1 MRLHAAV
8 PSSTGSNALTAKLF
22 STAFCI
28 THETAQALA
37 AREQSQQ
44 PHALALAVPRTNAPH
59 TTRTHHSSKMTADN
73 TASKAEEYVLLGAD
87 GDPEKTTALPDLPVT
102 NEPAD
107 KRKKTI
113 VADAT
118 GRGGDSNK
126 QDETVEAS
134 HAATYEAALKEA
146 APDAPPSVGDAAAA
160 LKDATLRELGAARE
174 KASTKIKAAA
184 RAARRNAPAWRRVG
198 RWALGLLALAFVF
211 AGGFFLGERRGG
223 RRSVVTSAPVADT
236 ASTSA
241 NPANAL
247 ANHVPPTD
255 APANEPPADVSS
267 TNDASPTCRTRPS
280 ADSLFDNIVNDILG
294 LRSQPRPRRAEPLD
308 AFVRRMLSPAP
319 RMVPTMD
326 VSFGW
331 PGLELTVP
339 FLQDERAARDRA
351 VRQEQH
357 QRLVDPLSHQ
367 AAQVQQRRL
376 EEQRRLEH
384 ARQEAARAAQVQQ
397 RRLEENARRQAA
409 HRRAQTAKATA
420 IQKLEERLAKAEAAR
435 EQQRRVRTDVVETAA
450 VDAEPAVEPTPAPT
464 RPARDAL
471 RELSIKQLRNILA
484 ARGGAPCTTCK
495 EKDDLVAAVMAVLD
509 D

>member
-1 MRLHAAV
+1 
-8 PSSTGSNALTAKLF
+8 
-22 STAFCI
+22 
-28 THETAQALA
+28 
-37 AREQSQQ
+37 
-44 PHALALAVPRTNAPH
+44 
-59 TTRTHHSSKMTADN
+59 MTADDKK
-73 TASKAEEYVLLGAD
+73 TASKAEDYVLLGN
-87 GDPEKTTALPDLPVT
+87 PEKTTALPDLPKT
-102 NEPAD
+102 TEPAD
-107 KRKKTI
+107 KQDKT
-113 VADAT
+113 VAEAT
-118 GRGGDSNK
+118 H
-126 QDETVEAS
+126 E
-134 HAATYEAALKEA
+134 ATYEAALKEA

-174 KASTKIKAAA
+174 KASFKIKAAA

-198 RWALGLLALAFVF
+198 RWALGLLALAVVF
-211 AGGFFLGERRGG
+211 AGGFFLGDRRSG
-223 RRSVVTSAPVADT
+223 RRSVATSASAAEATTP
-236 ASTSA
+236 ST
-241 NPANAL
+241 NQANAL

-255 APANEPPADVSS
+255 APANEPPADLSP

-294 LRSQPRPRRAEPLD
+294 LRAQPRPRRAEPLD
-308 AFVRRMLSPAP
+308 AFVRQMLSPAP
-319 RMVPTMD
+319 RVVPTMD

-351 VRQEQH
+351 VRQEQ
-357 QRLVDPLSHQ
+357 QRRLDAAVAARHQ
-367 AAQVQQRRL
+367 AANVQRRRL

-384 ARQEAARAAQVQQ
+384 ARHEASHNRQALEEQ
-397 RRLEENARRQAA
+397 RRLERARHEVAHRQA
-409 HRRAQTAKATA
+409 QKAA
-420 IQKLEERLAKAEAAR
+420 AVKQLEERLAKAEAAR
-435 EQQRRVRTDVVETAA
+435 EERLRLADQRKIEPTPVVDTDDVEPAA
-450 VDAEPAVEPTPAPT
+450 VDAEPAVEPTSAPT